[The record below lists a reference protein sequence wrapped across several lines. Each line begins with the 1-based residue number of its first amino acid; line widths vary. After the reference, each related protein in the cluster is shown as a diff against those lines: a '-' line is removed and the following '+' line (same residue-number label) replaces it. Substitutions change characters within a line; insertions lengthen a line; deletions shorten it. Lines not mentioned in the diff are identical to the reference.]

1 MVKITT
7 DNLFLSIQIPLVIVN
22 FQLIISFG
30 SFLYVLRDDPSSLC
44 ISYISRDDKDIFNI
58 YRICFSLPI
67 ILLA

>member
-7 DNLFLSIQIPLVIVN
+7 DNLFSSIQMPLVIVN

-30 SFLYVLRDDPSSLC
+30 SFLYVLRDDPVSLC
-44 ISYISRDDKDIFNI
+44 ISYISRDDKNIFNI
-58 YRICFSLPI
+58 YRIRFSLPI